1 MTGKHVRQITGGQR
15 PGHKEKDKQPRS
27 MHVDGNPE
35 HLPDFPVWALHGV
48 TVAATKMERQL
59 SWIRAIGYTAPM
71 HWKDWWRGVSVIFGL
86 AVTLHAHQ
94 AEAQVTKAGPAS
106 CPAVALTY
114 DLCPVRTGS
123 GFDRE
128 LIDFLIEHKVPATF
142 FMSGR
147 WMTKHDAEVKT
158 LLAVPFF
165 EIGTH
170 GEVHAHL
177 PMHEFEE
184 QQQEIMGPV
193 RLLKSKYGRPATLFR
208 PPYGEY
214 NDVTVEA
221 VKALSLRFILWNIES
236 GDPDP
241 TLSAEAILT
250 RVQKR
255 IKPGSV
261 IVFHANGKGNHTRE
275 VTEALAGSLL
285 ADKGLTAMT
294 VSDLLRCNQS
304 TTAPKP

>member
-1 MTGKHVRQITGGQR
+1 MRGKQ
-15 PGHKEKDKQPRS
+15 
-27 MHVDGNPE
+27 
-35 HLPDFPVWALHGV
+35 F
-48 TVAATKMERQL
+48 
-59 SWIRAIGYTAPM
+59 WIRLSAICGMA
-71 HWKDWWRGVSVIFGL
+71 L
-86 AVTLHAHQ
+86 ALQAIL
-94 AEAQVTKAGPAS
+94 AEAQVIKAGPAS

-114 DLCPVRTGS
+114 DLCPVRTAS

-147 WMTKHDAEVKT
+147 WMAKHDAEVKK

-177 PMHEFEE
+177 PMHEVEE

-193 RLLKSKYGRPATLFR
+193 RLLKTKYGRPATLFR

-214 NDVTVEA
+214 NDQTVDA
-221 VKALSLRFILWNIES
+221 VKTLELKFILWNIES

-241 TLSAEAILT
+241 TLAAEAIVA

-255 IKPGSV
+255 MKPGSV
-261 IVFHANGKGNHTRE
+261 IVDLAAARGEFVICDEIDLCLTDFYRAALGILEANEAEMVIGSKLLTGANDDRPWSRHAASMFYNG
-275 VTEALAGSLL
+275 
-285 ADKGLTAMT
+285 
-294 VSDLLRCNQS
+294 LLRITLGFKGTDTHGIKAFQHLDS
-304 TTAPKP
+304 A

>member
-1 MTGKHVRQITGGQR
+1 MRGKQ
-15 PGHKEKDKQPRS
+15 
-27 MHVDGNPE
+27 
-35 HLPDFPVWALHGV
+35 F
-48 TVAATKMERQL
+48 
-59 SWIRAIGYTAPM
+59 WIRLSAICGMAFALQAIP
-71 HWKDWWRGVSVIFGL
+71 
-86 AVTLHAHQ
+86 
-94 AEAQVTKAGPAS
+94 AEAQVIKTGPAS

-114 DLCPVRTGS
+114 DLCPVRTAS

-147 WMTKHDAEVKT
+147 WMAKHDAEVRT

-177 PMHEFEE
+177 PMHEVDE

-193 RLLKSKYGRPATLFR
+193 RLLKTKYKHPATLFR

-214 NDVTVEA
+214 NDQTVEA
-221 VKALSLRFILWNIES
+221 VKALGLKFILWNIES

-241 TLSAEAILT
+241 TLAAEAIVA

-255 IKPGSV
+255 MKPGSV
-261 IVFHANGKGNHTRE
+261 IVMHANGKGKHTRE
-275 VTEALAGSLL
+275 VTETLAVTLL
-285 ADKGLTAMT
+285 PATGLTPMT
-294 VSDLLRCNQS
+294 VSDLLRCNRS
-304 TTAPKP
+304 TTTPAP

>member
-1 MTGKHVRQITGGQR
+1 MRTHEWVIGLVVCVG
-15 PGHKEKDKQPRS
+15 
-27 MHVDGNPE
+27 
-35 HLPDFPVWALHGV
+35 
-48 TVAATKMERQL
+48 L
-59 SWIRAIGYTAPM
+59 SC
-71 HWKDWWRGVSVIFGL
+71 GL
-86 AVTLHAHQ
+86 YVG
-94 AEAQVTKAGPAS
+94 EAQAQVIKAGPNS

-114 DLCPVRTGS
+114 DLCPVRTAS

-128 LIDFLIEHKVPATF
+128 LIDFLVEHKVPATF

-147 WMTKHDAEVKT
+147 WMAKHDAEVKQ

-177 PMHEFEE
+177 PMHELEE

-193 RLLKSKYGRPATLFR
+193 RVLKTKYGRPAILFR

-214 NDVTVEA
+214 NDVTVDA
-221 VKALSLRFILWNIES
+221 VKALGLRFILWNIES

-241 TLSAEAILT
+241 TLSADAILS

-255 IKPGSV
+255 LKPGSV
-261 IVFHANGKGNHTRE
+261 IVMHANGKGKHTRE

-285 ADKGLTAMT
+285 GEKGLQAMT
-294 VSDLLRCNQS
+294 VSDLLRCNQA
-304 TTAPKP
+304 TTNPTH

>member
-1 MTGKHVRQITGGQR
+1 MRWKEWWIGIAVICGLPLVMEAR
-15 PGHKEKDKQPRS
+15 P
-27 MHVDGNPE
+27 
-35 HLPDFPVWALHGV
+35 
-48 TVAATKMERQL
+48 
-59 SWIRAIGYTAPM
+59 
-71 HWKDWWRGVSVIFGL
+71 VS
-86 AVTLHAHQ
+86 
-94 AEAQVTKAGPAS
+94 AQVIKAGPAS

-114 DLCPVRTGS
+114 DLCPVRSAS

-128 LIDFLIEHKVPATF
+128 LIDFLIEHKVPTTF
-142 FMSGR
+142 FISGR
-147 WMTKHDAEVKT
+147 WMAKHDAEVKQ

-177 PMHEFEE
+177 PMHDAEE

-193 RLLKSKYGRPATLFR
+193 RLLKAKYGRPATLFR

-214 NDVTVEA
+214 NDVTVDA
-221 VKALSLRFILWNIES
+221 VKALGLRFILWNIES

-241 TLSAEAILT
+241 ALSAEAIVT

-255 IKPGSV
+255 LKPGSV
-261 IVFHANGKGNHTRE
+261 IVLHANGKGKHTRE
-275 VTEALAGSLL
+275 VTEALAGHLL
-285 ADKGLTAMT
+285 PDKGLTPMT

-304 TTAPKP
+304 TIAPTP

>member
-1 MTGKHVRQITGGQR
+1 MQWKKSGIVISVLCGAT
-15 PGHKEKDKQPRS
+15 
-27 MHVDGNPE
+27 
-35 HLPDFPVWALHGV
+35 LACLAGV
-48 TVAATKMERQL
+48 T
-59 SWIRAIGYTAPM
+59 
-71 HWKDWWRGVSVIFGL
+71 
-86 AVTLHAHQ
+86 
-94 AEAQVTKAGPAS
+94 EAQVVKAGPAS

-114 DLCPVRTGS
+114 DLCPVRAS
-123 GFDRE
+123 PGFDRE

-147 WMTKHDAEVKT
+147 WMVKHEAEVKK

-177 PMHEFEE
+177 PLHDVEE

-193 RLLKSKYGRPATLFR
+193 RLLKTKYGHPSTLFR

-214 NDVTVEA
+214 DDVTVEA
-221 VKALSLRFILWNIES
+221 VKALGLRFILWNIES

-255 IKPGSV
+255 VKPGSV
-261 IVFHANGKGNHTRE
+261 IVMHANGKGTHTRE
-275 VTEALAGSLL
+275 VTEALADGLL
-285 ADKGLTAMT
+285 PDKGLTAMT

-304 TTAPKP
+304 TAVPKP

>member
-1 MTGKHVRQITGGQR
+1 MRRKDCWIGIAGLCLLSLITEAG
-15 PGHKEKDKQPRS
+15 P
-27 MHVDGNPE
+27 
-35 HLPDFPVWALHGV
+35 
-48 TVAATKMERQL
+48 VAAQ
-59 SWIRAIGYTAPM
+59 
-71 HWKDWWRGVSVIFGL
+71 VI
-86 AVTLHAHQ
+86 
-94 AEAQVTKAGPAS
+94 KSGPAS

-114 DLCPVRTGS
+114 DLCPVRTAS

-128 LIDFLIEHKVPATF
+128 LIDFLIEHKVPTTF

-147 WMTKHDAEVKT
+147 WMTKHDAEVKQ

-170 GEVHAHL
+170 GDVHAHL
-177 PMHEFEE
+177 PMHDVEE

-193 RLLKSKYGRPATLFR
+193 RLLKSKYRRPATLFR

-214 NDVTVEA
+214 NDETVDA
-221 VKALSLRFILWNIES
+221 VKALGLRFILWNIES

-241 TLSAEAILT
+241 ALSAEAILT

-255 IKPGSV
+255 LKPGSV
-261 IVFHANGKGNHTRE
+261 IVLHANGKGKHTRE
-275 VTEALAGSLL
+275 VTEALADHLL
-285 ADKGLTAMT
+285 PDRGLTPMT

-304 TTAPKP
+304 TVAPTP

>member
-1 MTGKHVRQITGGQR
+1 M
-15 PGHKEKDKQPRS
+15 
-27 MHVDGNPE
+27 DGNPE
-35 HLPDFPVWALHGV
+35 HTPDFHVRTLHGF
-48 TVAATKMERQL
+48 TVAATPLKRQL
-59 SWIRAIGYTAPM
+59 SPPRAIGYTAPM
-71 HWKDWWRGVSVIFGL
+71 SWTKWWISLL
-86 AVTLHAHQ
+86 AVGGITCSWCGRS
-94 AEAQVTKAGPAS
+94 AEAQVIKTGPAS

-114 DLCPVRTGS
+114 DLCPVRTAS

-147 WMTKHDAEVKT
+147 WMAKHDAEVKQ

-177 PMHEFEE
+177 PMHEVEE

-193 RLLKSKYGRPATLFR
+193 RLLKTKYGRTTTLFR

-214 NDVTVEA
+214 NDVSVEA
-221 VKALSLRFILWNIES
+221 VKSLGLRFILWNVES

-241 TLSAEAILT
+241 ALSAEAILT

-261 IVFHANGKGNHTRE
+261 IVMHANGKGKHTRE
-275 VTEALAGSLL
+275 VTETLAGTLL
-285 ADKGLTAMT
+285 PGKNLTTMT

-304 TTAPKP
+304 TVSPTP

>member
-1 MTGKHVRQITGGQR
+1 MQKTG
-15 PGHKEKDKQPRS
+15 
-27 MHVDGNPE
+27 
-35 HLPDFPVWALHGV
+35 
-48 TVAATKMERQL
+48 
-59 SWIRAIGYTAPM
+59 RAIGLF
-71 HWKDWWRGVSVIFGL
+71 VIL
-86 AVTLHAHQ
+86 ALARILSI
-94 AEAQVTKAGPAS
+94 AEAQAQVIKAGPNS

-114 DLCPVRTGS
+114 DLCPVRTAS

-147 WMTKHDAEVKT
+147 WMAKHDAEVKQ

-177 PMHEFEE
+177 PMHELDE

-193 RLLKSKYGRPATLFR
+193 RLLKAKYGRPATLFR

-221 VKALSLRFILWNIES
+221 VKALGLRFILWNIES

-241 TLSAEAILT
+241 TLSADAILS
-250 RVQKR
+250 RIHKR
-255 IKPGSV
+255 LKPGSV
-261 IVFHANGKGNHTRE
+261 IVLHANGKGKHTRE
-275 VTEALAGSLL
+275 VTETLAGNLL
-285 ADKGLTAMT
+285 EAKGLRAMT

-304 TTAPKP
+304 TTDPTR

>member
-1 MTGKHVRQITGGQR
+1 M
-15 PGHKEKDKQPRS
+15 
-27 MHVDGNPE
+27 
-35 HLPDFPVWALHGV
+35 
-48 TVAATKMERQL
+48 
-59 SWIRAIGYTAPM
+59 IG
-71 HWKDWWRGVSVIFGL
+71 WSVMFGL
-86 AVTLHAHQ
+86 VCGLHAG
-94 AEAQVTKAGPAS
+94 EAQTQVIKAGPNS

-114 DLCPVRTGS
+114 DLCPVRTAS

-128 LIDFLIEHKVPATF
+128 LIDFLIEHQVPATF

-147 WMTKHDAEVKT
+147 WMAKHDAEVKQ

-177 PMHEFEE
+177 PMHEMEE

-193 RLLKSKYGRPATLFR
+193 RLLNTKYHRPANLFR

-221 VKALSLRFILWNIES
+221 VKALGLRFILWNIES

-241 TLSAEAILT
+241 TLTADAIVS

-255 IKPGSV
+255 LKPGSV
-261 IVFHANGKGNHTRE
+261 IVLHANGKGKHTKE
-275 VTEALAGSLL
+275 VTEALAGHLL
-285 ADKGLTAMT
+285 GDKGLRAMT

-304 TTAPKP
+304 TTDPTR

>member
-1 MTGKHVRQITGGQR
+1 MRRNQAWIKLSAICA
-15 PGHKEKDKQPRS
+15 
-27 MHVDGNPE
+27 M
-35 HLPDFPVWALHGV
+35 ALALQ
-48 TVAATKMERQL
+48 AAPL
-59 SWIRAIGYTAPM
+59 
-71 HWKDWWRGVSVIFGL
+71 
-86 AVTLHAHQ
+86 
-94 AEAQVTKAGPAS
+94 EAQVIKAGPAS

-114 DLCPVRTGS
+114 DLCPVRTAS

-147 WMTKHDAEVKT
+147 WMARHETEVKQ

-177 PMHEFEE
+177 PMHDVDA
-184 QQQEIMGPV
+184 QKQEIMGPV
-193 RLLKSKYGRPATLFR
+193 RLLKIRYGRPAILFR

-214 NDVTVEA
+214 NDDTVEA
-221 VKALSLRFILWNIES
+221 VKALGLKFILWNIES

-241 TLSAEAILT
+241 TLATEAIVT

-261 IVFHANGKGNHTRE
+261 IVMHANGKGKHTRE
-275 VTEALAGSLL
+275 VTESLAATLL
-285 ADKGLTAMT
+285 PAKGLTPMT
-294 VSDLLRCNQS
+294 VSDLLRCQQS
-304 TTAPKP
+304 TATPTP